1 MSALADNGSIGV
13 YDLRTHLSSVLEEVI
28 AGREVTVTRH
38 GHAIAR
44 IAPVSATTD
53 EARIAAI
60 ERIKERRN
68 GRKLGMSAAELIRE
82 MRDSR

>member
-1 MSALADNGSIGV
+1 MSILADNGSIGV

-38 GHAIAR
+38 GHPIAR
-44 IAPVSATTD
+44 IAPVTPTTD
-53 EARIAAI
+53 EQRIAAI
-60 ERIKERRN
+60 DRIKERRS
-68 GRKLGMSAAELIRE
+68 GRTLGIGAAELIRE